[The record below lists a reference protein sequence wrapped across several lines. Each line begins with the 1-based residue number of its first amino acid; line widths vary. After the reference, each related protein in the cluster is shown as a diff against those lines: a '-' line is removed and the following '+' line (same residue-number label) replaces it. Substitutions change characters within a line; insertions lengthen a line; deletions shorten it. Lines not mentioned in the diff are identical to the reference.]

1 MVYNICI
8 VYIYKDEEFIS
19 LFKHTQDFVCKQFRI
34 IFYLMYYKQ
43 KIKQEEKYNVRLK
56 KRSNTGKQCH
66 NKIGGKLT
74 SKKTF

>member
-43 KIKQEEKYNVRLK
+43 KIKQEEKYNVR
-56 KRSNTGKQCH
+56 
-66 NKIGGKLT
+66 
-74 SKKTF
+74 